1 MEEEKLKKVLFAI
14 SEKNA
19 KNEHGENI
27 KIVLN
32 SLIGE
37 NVKTLNDL
45 WFEAKN
51 IKEDLDYYNIII
63 ALIDILLES
72 LTSQQN
78 VDIETIAEKIVNL
91 LKKSKYCEY
100 YNLTRKI
107 FLTIDQEDKSFYDI
121 YCSVCCLGFKKD
133 SLLNRELIYNLK
145 DLYEYDQF
153 QKSIYCKEIAN
164 FNYDNIN
171 IEFLNNFNDF
181 IECILN
187 DSSNKKNINE
197 IIKKLTNNSKN
208 NNSKEY
214 TSQSDIVDKNMS
226 LIEIKENDKSLD
238 KKIISSNE
246 NIEVEE
252 GSNNEETESTE
263 KEIDKDN
270 YEKFITQYKEI
281 NDEGNNISMKTFLLY
296 NKRNHRLNAITLLR
310 TKIKEE
316 LKQFE
321 LISKTQRELLSYY
334 CSIKENLININRL
347 KALIKKIKD
356 PSIINMKR
364 KLIDLFVFMIIKR
377 KAKFFI
383 LNSNYCPNKAYLKKI
398 LDVLQ
403 IKNKNNNKS
412 KIKEKIEFIED
423 LIKNN
428 KTTTNYPIK
437 IDNYDLIDIL
447 SFFSF
452 YKKKCSNIVHIGK
465 EGLKHYIF
473 PLEKENQFNTGN
485 KPIFSEYEKS
495 NENKELEIK
504 MENDDKFFIDEN
516 QEINTLD
523 LDYAFKFIFES
534 MNDYENDET
543 SITKSLESIKEEKQ
557 IKIDNIINSIL
568 GSFIKI
574 TNSFENNSEI
584 PKFDM
589 EKDDDFS
596 KEAKDLIYKCKS
608 EFDSKIKLINE
619 LLRTL
624 ENTEEKFTIQQDII
638 ASIQEQIISLINKEF
653 YLDNDYYIEIDE
665 NKQGKSVLFYF
676 QYKFMKL
683 KDLYLIIQDTC
694 EVYKKYIEK
703 QNLIIK
709 EGLEKVIQESDK
721 INKLIK
727 KDSKIKNGK
736 EIYLNWKKKKHKIM
750 KFETFMS
757 KLHEILKGIKKI
769 KIDDEIIVD
778 EITSCWLVK
787 NHLDDYVLE

>member
-181 IECILN
+181 IECILY

-197 IIKKLTNNSKN
+197 KIKKLTNNSKN

-226 LIEIKENDKSLD
+226 LIEIKENVKPLD
-238 KKIISSNE
+238 KIIISSNE

-270 YEKFITQYKEI
+270 YEKFITQYK
-281 NDEGNNISMKTFLLY
+281 S
-296 NKRNHRLNAITLLR
+296 
-310 TKIKEE
+310 
-316 LKQFE
+316 
-321 LISKTQRELLSYY
+321 
-334 CSIKENLININRL
+334 
-347 KALIKKIKD
+347 
-356 PSIINMKR
+356 
-364 KLIDLFVFMIIKR
+364 
-377 KAKFFI
+377 
-383 LNSNYCPNKAYLKKI
+383 
-398 LDVLQ
+398 
-403 IKNKNNNKS
+403 
-412 KIKEKIEFIED
+412 
-423 LIKNN
+423 
-428 KTTTNYPIK
+428 
-437 IDNYDLIDIL
+437 
-447 SFFSF
+447 
-452 YKKKCSNIVHIGK
+452 
-465 EGLKHYIF
+465 
-473 PLEKENQFNTGN
+473 
-485 KPIFSEYEKS
+485 
-495 NENKELEIK
+495 
-504 MENDDKFFIDEN
+504 
-516 QEINTLD
+516 
-523 LDYAFKFIFES
+523 
-534 MNDYENDET
+534 
-543 SITKSLESIKEEKQ
+543 
-557 IKIDNIINSIL
+557 
-568 GSFIKI
+568 
-574 TNSFENNSEI
+574 
-584 PKFDM
+584 
-589 EKDDDFS
+589 
-596 KEAKDLIYKCKS
+596 
-608 EFDSKIKLINE
+608 
-619 LLRTL
+619 
-624 ENTEEKFTIQQDII
+624 
-638 ASIQEQIISLINKEF
+638 
-653 YLDNDYYIEIDE
+653 
-665 NKQGKSVLFYF
+665 
-676 QYKFMKL
+676 
-683 KDLYLIIQDTC
+683 
-694 EVYKKYIEK
+694 
-703 QNLIIK
+703 
-709 EGLEKVIQESDK
+709 
-721 INKLIK
+721 
-727 KDSKIKNGK
+727 
-736 EIYLNWKKKKHKIM
+736 
-750 KFETFMS
+750 
-757 KLHEILKGIKKI
+757 
-769 KIDDEIIVD
+769 
-778 EITSCWLVK
+778 
-787 NHLDDYVLE
+787 